1 MQESTNELLNK
12 VVRKVLNSDELDDKT
27 TYSADHWAQNIY
39 LSEDYNAFDMFLF
52 EIMAKRIRREYG
64 FDQDQPE

>member
-1 MQESTNELLNK
+1 MNSNLNRFLDD

-27 TYSADHWAQNIY
+27 SHSADHWAQNIY

>member
-1 MQESTNELLNK
+1 
-12 VVRKVLNSDELDDKT
+12 LNSDELDDKT
-27 TYSADHWAQNIY
+27 SHSADHWAQNIY

>member
-1 MQESTNELLNK
+1 MNSNLNRFLDD

-27 TYSADHWAQNIY
+27 SHSADHWAQNIY

-64 FDQDQPE
+64 FD